1 VSLLGAVVTLLMLP
15 ETKVIICPMKKC
27 FSTYRLLK
35 AALIL
40 IAALAMAHAS
50 AKANTIYS
58 LTLVP
63 QAGSI
68 GGTGLLTLSTPLLT
82 TGSYSARE
90 GGAVTSS
97 TLDLVGLCFTMSD
110 GDTFSLADESQKST
124 AQFFNGTLNS
134 LSFNLNSPL
143 PALEIGGLSYN
154 FVTSYS
160 IASNDGSIPFNSTPL
175 SQTPEPTS
183 LLLMVPMLVLFASWR
198 KRNAPARG

>member
-1 VSLLGAVVTLLMLP
+1 
-15 ETKVIICPMKKC
+15 MKKC

-35 AALIL
+35 ATLIL
-40 IAALAMAHAS
+40 IAGLAIAHAS

-68 GGTGLLTLSTPLLT
+68 GGTGLLTLSTPLPT
-82 TGSYSARE
+82 TGSYSASE
-90 GGAVTSS
+90 GGTVTSS
-97 TLDLVGLCFTMSD
+97 TLDLVALSFTMSD

-124 AQFFNGTLNS
+124 ADFSSGTLNN

-160 IASNDGSIPFNSTPL
+160 IAPNDGSITFNSTPL
-175 SQTPEPTS
+175 AQTPEPTS
-183 LLLMVPMLVLFASWR
+183 ILLMVPMLVLFASWR
-198 KRNAPARG
+198 MRKAPAQG

>member
-1 VSLLGAVVTLLMLP
+1 MR
-15 ETKVIICPMKKC
+15 KC
-27 FSTYRLLK
+27 LSTYRLLN

-40 IAALAMAHAS
+40 TVGLAMAHAS
-50 AKANTIYS
+50 ANANTIYS

-68 GGTGLLTLSTPLLT
+68 GGTGLLTLSTPLPS
-82 TGSYSARE
+82 TGSYSASE

-97 TLDLVGLCFTMSD
+97 TLDLVGLSFTMSD

-124 AQFFNGTLNS
+124 ADFFNGALNN

-143 PALEIGGLSYN
+143 PALEIGGLTYN

-160 IASNDGSIPFNSTPL
+160 VAPNDGSITFNPTPL

-183 LLLMVPMLVLFASWR
+183 ILLMVPMLVVFASWR
-198 KRNAPARG
+198 MRKASARG